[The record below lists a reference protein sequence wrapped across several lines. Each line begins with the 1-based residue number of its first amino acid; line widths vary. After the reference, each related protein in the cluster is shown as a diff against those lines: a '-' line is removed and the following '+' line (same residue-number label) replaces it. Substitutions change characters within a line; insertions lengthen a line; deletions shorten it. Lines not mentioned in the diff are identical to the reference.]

1 MTIKFNVEPYYDD
14 FETATPAVD
23 GLTPK
28 EKYNKI
34 LFRPGHA
41 VQARE
46 LTQLQSILQNQVTQ
60 VSSNLFKEGSMVIP
74 GHSTVEPSIDYVKLD
89 TINATDMTQLKGLT
103 FTDGHASEPLTAR
116 VVHAEAASG
125 LELVTLY
132 LKYTNTGL
140 AGKTVFTS
148 TDSITSGSFTGA
160 VADTAPTG
168 FGSIASIE
176 DGIYFIKGHM
186 VVVKSD
192 TLVLDKYTASP
203 TYDVGLEISEA
214 IQTSAGDSS
223 LNDNANGTPNYAA
236 PGAHRYQISTKLVKQ
251 AVGVTSTD
259 NFLLL
264 LRIKAGTVSK
274 HVRATEYAVIEE
286 TLARRTFDESGNYS
300 VRPFLMD
307 INEHTT
313 VNAVGGDSSKISLGM
328 EPSKAYVS
336 GYEIETLS
344 TNQLATNKARE
355 STLFEAASVPAQ
367 VGNYVVVNTVT
378 GLPYIDNFSRI
389 NLVNASSATIG
400 FARARSVVFN
410 GSGAYNIYLF
420 DIEMNAGKVFDNV
433 RTMYTAGTLPFN
445 ATVVLDSGKAIIK
458 DPSRNTL
465 VFDTPFDRVK
475 TCDSSADNDPDDFNY
490 VYYCNR
496 MIGTDTVASGDAVFT
511 TVGTAEQFE
520 PWDTENWILSAAD
533 GTIITMT
540 SVTIASGSQ
549 SVTISGLGS
558 YDATNVTLIAGVK
571 RSLNHKVKSLTTGG
585 GPNVNQFS
593 VSTPLADMQLD
604 RADGYRLLN
613 VYMSGSMG
621 VGATTSD
628 EDVAE
633 YYDFDNGQRDNFY
646 ALSRIKLKPNTA
658 FVPTGQLLIK
668 YEFFT
673 HTGSGD
679 FFTVDSYANLVDYSG
694 NAVRYEDI
702 PNYTSKSLG
711 KTLELRSSIDFRPRE
726 SNAGENFTGTG
737 AHLTVCPEPQTT
749 FTTDIQYYLNRIDKV
764 FIDKKGVFG
773 VVEGVSALEPVL
785 PEDPKDAMV
794 LYNVYMKAY
803 TEGPTEVFPTMIDN
817 KRYTMRDIGRIDKR
831 VNNLEY
837 YTSLSL
843 LEKDAEGRQIID
855 SSTGVQRVKSGF
867 IVDSFT
873 THSVGDVSNPEYR
886 SAIDRTKHELRPQ
899 FATDNVKLKY
909 ISTGS
914 SIQKTGDLITLPYT
928 EVALADQDQASGWIN
943 VNPFDV
949 FSWVGKIQLSP
960 SSDEWRD
967 TTQRPNLVIDQEG
980 VYDAMMG
987 IIDETNSLGTVWD
1000 EWSDTWVG
1008 KTTSSSNS
1016 TSASGRKRTV
1026 TTTKMKETGQSRN
1039 GIETFV
1045 VPDTITTDIG
1055 DRVVEVNFAPFIRSR
1070 IINFKGTRLK
1080 ANTQVY
1086 AFFDGIDV
1094 SAFVREEATYTLSSD
1109 NDNPVLTGKNEHV
1122 AHPVGATILTTD
1134 DNGEVIG
1141 SFFIPNNLVKSFK
1154 TGSRLFKLT
1163 DSATNAVST
1172 TSSEENYVAKG
1183 LIETKENVT
1192 ISTRVPLIER
1202 REVPDGRV
1210 IPKAYSEVTNV
1221 YWVDPLAQSFMI
1233 DTDGGAFIT
1242 SIELFFHT
1250 KDATES
1256 VTVQIRE
1263 MKNGI
1268 PTQTILPFAEK
1279 TLNPSSVNVR
1289 DLNTLNPSPNVDATQ
1304 FTFDSPVYL
1313 QENQEY
1319 CFVIMANSTKYN
1331 VWFAGTGE
1339 NDYIS
1344 GQRISKQPYAG
1355 VMFKSQNASTWT
1367 PDQNKDIKFKI
1378 NRAEF
1383 DISSAGNV
1391 ILNNGTVAARKL
1403 IKHAITSTSGSKVI
1417 TVEHPNHHFFNT
1429 TNSIASKVTITGA
1442 VNFNGLTTINGTH
1455 TVYDV
1460 EMDKYKINLTGSSNA
1475 SGTGIGGGSGIV
1487 ATQNQ
1492 MINTFMPFVQSLNF
1506 AGTNATWGVKLS
1518 SGMSLGASAPT
1529 PYVIDTAYAPIIVN
1543 QNFSVNVPKVI
1554 ASADNDAGA
1563 SIVIKG
1569 TLSSTKSNLS
1579 PVIDLERCS
1588 LITIANRI
1596 DNPEIYAGTDT
1607 TKNNVESFVAETVA
1621 TGGSSKSK
1629 YVTKSV
1635 TLGSASD
1642 GLHVFVDTNRPSQT
1656 HIDVYY
1662 KVSDSEDSLSA
1673 ATWVLAAP
1681 VENIPY
1687 TDSGLFNETEYVIDP
1702 AGTFSAFKMK
1712 IVLRSSNSSRIPKCK
1727 DLRIVAILP

>member
-60 VSSNLFKEGSMVIP
+60 VSNNLFKEGSMIIP
-74 GHSTVEPSIDYVKLD
+74 GHTTVESSIDYVLLD

-103 FTDGHASEPLTAR
+103 FTDGHATSPLLAR
-116 VVHAEAASG
+116 VVHAEAADG

-132 LKYTNTGL
+132 VKYTNTGL
-140 AGKTVFTS
+140 AGKSVYTAS
-148 TDSITSGSFTGA
+148 DSITASSFTATVAA
-160 VADTAPTG
+160 VAPTG
-168 FGSIASIE
+168 FGSIASVD

-192 TLVLDKYTASP
+192 TVILDKYTADPS
-203 TYDVGLEISEA
+203 YDIGLEISESV
-214 IQTSAGDSS
+214 QTSAGDAS

-251 AVGVTSTD
+251 VVAVTATD

-264 LRIKAGTVSK
+264 LRIEAGNITK
-274 HVRATEYAVIEE
+274 QVRATEYAVIEE
-286 TLARRTFDESGNYS
+286 TMARRTFDESGNYS

-307 INEHTT
+307 INEHTD
-313 VNAVGGDSSKISLGM
+313 VNIVGGDESKISLGM
-328 EPSKAYVS
+328 EPSKAYVR
-336 GYEIETLS
+336 GYEVETLS
-344 TNQLATNKARE
+344 TTQIATNKARE
-355 STLFEAASVPAQ
+355 STLFEAASVPTPI
-367 VGNYVVVNTVT
+367 GNYVVINSMT
-378 GLPYIDNFSRI
+378 GLPFITDYQRI
-389 NLVNASSATIG
+389 SLKNSGSTIIG
-400 FARARSVVFN
+400 FARPRTIVHN
-410 GSGAYNIYLF
+410 GSGVYNLYLF
-420 DIEMNAGKVFDNV
+420 DIEMNPGSVFDDV
-433 RTMYTAGTLPFN
+433 RTLYTAGSLPFN
-445 ATVVLDSGKAIIK
+445 ASVVLDSGKAIIK
-458 DPSRNTL
+458 DPGRNTL
-465 VFDTPFDRVK
+465 VFETPFNRVK

-490 VYYCNR
+490 VYHCTR
-496 MIGTDTVASGDAVFT
+496 LIGADTVASGDAVFT

-520 PWDTENWILSAAD
+520 PLDTENWILAAAD
-533 GTIITMT
+533 GTIITIS

-558 YDATNVTLIAGVK
+558 HDGTNVTLIAGVK

-585 GPNVNQFS
+585 SHNVNQFS
-593 VSTPLADMQLD
+593 VSSPVADMQLD
-604 RADGYRLLN
+604 RPDGYRLLN
-613 VYMSGSMG
+613 VYMSDSMG
-621 VGATTSD
+621 TGATVSD

-646 ALSRIKLKPNTA
+646 ALSRIKLKPTTA

-679 FFTVDSYANLVDYSG
+679 FFTVDSYDNLVDFSG

-764 FIDKKGVFG
+764 FIDKDGIFG

-794 LYNVYMKAY
+794 LYNVYMAAY
-803 TEGPTEVFPTMIDN
+803 TEGPKEVIPTMIDN

-837 YTSLSL
+837 YTALSL
-843 LEKDAEGRQIID
+843 LEKDADGRQIID
-855 SSTGVQRVKSGF
+855 SGTGVQRVKSGF
-867 IVDSFT
+867 IVDSFA
-873 THSVGDVSNPEYR
+873 THSVGDVTNPEYR
-886 SAIDRTKHELRPQ
+886 SAIDRQAHNLRPQ
-899 FATDNVKLKY
+899 FASDNVSMKY
-909 ISTGS
+909 SSVLSTGV
-914 SIQKTGDLITLPYT
+914 QKTGDLITLPYT
-928 EVALADQDQASGWIN
+928 EVSLANQDQASAWMN
-943 VNPFDV
+943 VNPYDV
-949 FSWVGKIQLSP
+949 FSWVGNIELSP
-960 SSDEWRD
+960 SSDEWKD
-967 TTQRPNLVIDQEG
+967 STQRPNLVIDQEG

-987 IIDETNSLGTVWD
+987 IINETNSLGTVWN
-1000 EWSDTWVG
+1000 EWQTNWTGAVSRNSSDTR
-1008 KTTSSSNS
+1008 
-1016 TSASGRKRTV
+1016 SGRKI
-1026 TTTKMKETGQSRN
+1026 TTTTVSSWKTGESRT
-1039 GIETFV
+1039 GIETYV
-1045 VPDTITTDIG
+1045 TPDTITTNIG

-1070 IINFKGTRLK
+1070 IINFKATRLK
-1080 ANTQVY
+1080 ANTQMY
-1086 AFFDGIDV
+1086 AFFDGVDV
-1094 SAFVREEATYTLSSD
+1094 SAYVRTEATFTLSSD
-1109 NDNPVLTGKNEHV
+1109 NNNPVLSGKNTV
-1122 AHPVGATILTTD
+1122 TAHPVTASTLTTN
-1134 DNGEVIG
+1134 DNGELIG
-1141 SFFIPNNLVKSFK
+1141 SFFIPNNSTKSFK

-1163 DSATNAVST
+1163 DSSTNAVST
-1172 TSSEENYVAKG
+1172 TSAEENYNAKG

-1202 REVPDGRV
+1202 REVPGGNRIVPNSSSDITGVR
-1210 IPKAYSEVTNV
+1210 
-1221 YWVDPLAQSFMI
+1221 WVDPLAQSFMI
-1233 DTDGGAFIT
+1233 DTSGGAFLT
-1242 SIELFFHT
+1242 SMDLFFHT
-1250 KDATES
+1250 KDTSET
-1256 VTVQIRE
+1256 VTLQIRE
-1263 MKNGI
+1263 MNQGI
-1268 PTQTILPFAEK
+1268 PTQRILPFSEV
-1279 TLNPSSVNVR
+1279 TLNPSSVNVV
-1289 DLNTLNPSPNVDATQ
+1289 DLDTVNPSPALATN
-1304 FTFDSPVYL
+1304 FAFSSPVYL

-1319 CFVIMANSTKYN
+1319 CFVILANSNKYN
-1331 VWFAGTGE
+1331 VWYAGIGDNNYITGR
-1339 NDYIS
+1339 
-1344 GQRISKQPYAG
+1344 RISKQPYTG
-1355 VMFKSQNASTWT
+1355 VLFKSQNASTWS

-1383 DISSAGNV
+1383 DTSADGQV
-1391 ILNNGTVAARKL
+1391 VLNNGTVATRKL
-1403 IKHAITSTSGSKVI
+1403 VKHAITSTSGSKII

-1429 TNSIASKVTITGA
+1429 TNSIASKVTISGA
-1442 VNFNGLTTINGTH
+1442 VNFNGLTTVNGTH

-1460 EMDKYKINLTGSSNA
+1460 EMDRYKINLSASSNA
-1475 SGTGIGGGSGIV
+1475 SGTGIGGGADIV

-1492 MINTFMPFVQSLNF
+1492 MINTFMPYVQGINF
-1506 AGTNATWGVKLS
+1506 GGTNATWAVKLAT
-1518 SGMSLGASAPT
+1518 GMTLGATTPT
-1529 PYVIDTAYAPIIVN
+1529 PYVLDSAYSPIIVN
-1543 QNFSVNVPKVI
+1543 QNFSVNKPMVI
-1554 ASADNDAGA
+1554 ASVDNKSGD
-1563 SIVIKG
+1563 SILIRG
-1569 TLSSTKSNLS
+1569 LLTSTKSNIS

-1596 DNPEIYAGTDT
+1596 DNPEIFAGTDT
-1607 TKNNVESFVAETVA
+1607 TKNNVEGFVAETAA
-1621 TGGSSKSK
+1621 TGGSAKSK

-1662 KVSDSEDSLSA
+1662 KVAASEDVLDA
-1673 ATWVLAAP
+1673 ALWVLASPLEA
-1681 VENIPY
+1681 IPY
-1687 TDSGLFNETEYVIDP
+1687 TDSSLFNESEYVIDP
-1702 AGTFSAFKMK
+1702 AGTFSAFKLK
-1712 IVLRSSNSSRIPKCK
+1712 IVLRSSNSSRIPMCK
-1727 DLRIVAILP
+1727 DLRVIAILP